1 MDFAGMVSEE
11 RIKRA
16 MAEGGFDHLPGKGK
30 PLVLEDLS
38 AIPPELRMAYSMM
51 KNAKMLESEEK
62 YRNEL
67 LTIEELI
74 ACCHDPEERE
84 KLQAKLNQKL
94 LHFNKVMEKRKV
106 TNSSFFKK
114 YENKIASRLRD

>member
-11 RIKRA
+11 RIKKA
-16 MAEGGFDHLPGKGK
+16 MAEGEFDHLPGKGK

-51 KNAKMLESEEK
+51 KNAKMMESEEK
-62 YRNEL
+62 YRKEM

-74 ACCHDPEERE
+74 ACCQVPEERG
-84 KLQAKLNQKL
+84 KLQEKLNQKL
-94 LHFNKVMEKRKV
+94 LHFNKVMEKRKI